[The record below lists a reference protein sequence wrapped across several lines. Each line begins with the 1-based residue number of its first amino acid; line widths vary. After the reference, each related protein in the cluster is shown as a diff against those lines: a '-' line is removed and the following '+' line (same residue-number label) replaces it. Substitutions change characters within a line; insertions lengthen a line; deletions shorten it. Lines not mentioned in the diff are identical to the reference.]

1 MRVAVFGLGYVGC
14 VSSACFAGEGH
25 KITGVDVIQ
34 EKVDIINAARSPIVE
49 PGLEEKIVEG
59 VQSGRL
65 TATTDFKQAVLNSD
79 MSLICVPTPSQKNGS
94 VSLEYIYR
102 VAEQIGQALDDLVY
116 DAIGGIRP
124 IEFWPGHSLCIR
136 GLG

>member
-1 MRVAVFGLGYVGC
+1 MKIRCPIILLA

-65 TATTDFKQAVLNSD
+65 TATTDYKNAVLNSD
-79 MSLICVPTPSQKNGS
+79 LSLICVP
-94 VSLEYIYR
+94 L
-102 VAEQIGQALDDLVY
+102 
-116 DAIGGIRP
+116 
-124 IEFWPGHSLCIR
+124 
-136 GLG
+136 